1 MAYAEFEYYKNVYL
15 CGLYALIG
23 VEAFDFYAKE
33 ASRKIDAATDDRL
46 SEADTIPDAV
56 KDCVCAVAEYLYKA
70 DQAEKQATESG
81 GSGLLTEY
89 SNDGQSARFA
99 ADPAYLSAN
108 REARIMAIIEEYLGN
123 TGLLYTGC
131 EPVATEVY
139 DRSAVNEP
147 EP

>member
-1 MAYAEFEYYKNVYL
+1 MAYTEFEYYKNVYL

-23 VEAFDFYAKE
+23 VEAFDFYVKE

-46 SEADTIPDAV
+46 KTADAIPEVV

-70 DQAEKQATESG
+70 DAAEKQAAESG
-81 GSGLLTEY
+81 GIGLLTEY

-99 ADPAYLSAN
+99 TDPAYLSTN

-123 TGLLYTGC
+123 TGLLYIGC

-139 DRSAVNEP
+139 DQSTVNEP